1 MPSKEEVSR
10 LEVPPVAAVSV
21 TIETEIL
28 ARLDRIDA
36 QERLRDEAGDP
47 DRSRLRGNSVQR
59 ASTAKVPGRRARANC
74 RRELLNRILR

>member
-1 MPSKEEVSR
+1 